1 MENESGD
8 FKELNQHLADGYLI
22 DVSVHCLGRLSPQT
36 IDRFT
41 SFYSIKTAA
50 AILLDPSNSDK
61 YLIILGHPTTG
72 SRFELITSDDATM
85 LRVAT
90 QLSYQKERIGTL
102 IRARCVAVDNRLP
115 ERPACHGLDR
125 LVESLNGRWGWNF
138 RLLEGVIPA
147 FQVELRLESTNSVDI
162 EIAKDKLKGLLDCLA
177 VSQNIGFYI
186 QEIFEGPIR
195 RCSLNPYAVAV
206 GPEERML
213 EALSFE
219 EISNIEA
226 VLSSPKAKAA
236 ARGLNQAYSENFVPS
251 KLAMLWAAVEDVF
264 STDPERLLKENERTI
279 LLKAAK
285 DIETLVNNN
294 ERMRELIQVLSDPNR
309 LPLKTKNRRMATA
322 IAPIMGIDE
331 DEVYRR
337 LQIASDMRGKQ
348 LHSIRGNWGE
358 LQTSVDFLQEALRRY
373 LAQQKMF

>member
-22 DVSVHCLGRLSPQT
+22 DEAVHCLGRLNPQT

-41 SFYSIKTAA
+41 SFFSIKTDA
-50 AILLDPSNSDK
+50 AILLDLSNSDK
-61 YLIILGHPTTG
+61 QLIILGHPTTG

-85 LRVAT
+85 LRVAS
-90 QLSYQKERIGTL
+90 QLSYQKERIGTQ
-102 IRARCVAVDNRLP
+102 IHARCIAVDNRLL
-115 ERPACHGLDR
+115 ERPAYHGLDR

-138 RLLEGVIPA
+138 RLLEGMIPA
-147 FQVELRLESTNSVDI
+147 FQVKIRLESTNGVDI

-186 QEIFEGPIR
+186 QEISEGPIR
-195 RCSLNPYAVAV
+195 RCSLNPYFLAA
-206 GPEERML
+206 GPAQRTL

-264 STDPERLLKENERTI
+264 STDPEHLLKENERII

-285 DIETLVNNN
+285 EIETLVNNN
-294 ERMRELIQVLSDPNR
+294 
-309 LPLKTKNRRMATA
+309 
-322 IAPIMGIDE
+322 
-331 DEVYRR
+331 
-337 LQIASDMRGKQ
+337 
-348 LHSIRGNWGE
+348 
-358 LQTSVDFLQEALRRY
+358 
-373 LAQQKMF
+373 